1 MQKWQVT
8 FVDDHGVQSVEHFD
22 CEQPPTLER
31 AAQLVRAR
39 LLPVSA
45 ELDLNDLEGRTDTP
59 TLKSLKEQNSIQI
72 LSITPIQ

>member
-22 CEQPPTLER
+22 CEQQPTLEQ

-45 ELDLNDLEGRTDTP
+45 ELDLNDLEGRTDEP

-72 LSITPIQ
+72 LGIAPI